1 MNLIIATKNKSKF
14 SSIKSL
20 ITKIDDNKKFKVSQ
34 ISSKIPD
41 VKETGKSSKENCLI
55 KIKHYRKY
63 VKDPF
68 IVCDDE
74 IDFVKAGGNLNFG
87 HRFHGLGTNS
97 DKENIEIFK
106 YVQNYLLKN
115 NKVTMIRTR
124 YYGLVNRQKHTI
136 FTDKFKA
143 NLTFLD
149 KITFTKILSN
159 NVLDNPLNHFIIQDK
174 QKTKYLVYNTQKK
187 IGNFLKNI

>member
-1 MNLIIATKNKSKF
+1 
-14 SSIKSL
+14 
-20 ITKIDDNKKFKVSQ
+20 
-34 ISSKIPD
+34 
-41 VKETGKSSKENCLI
+41 
-55 KIKHYRKY
+55 
-63 VKDPF
+63 
-68 IVCDDE
+68 
-74 IDFVKAGGNLNFG
+74 
-87 HRFHGLGTNS
+87 
-97 DKENIEIFK
+97 
-106 YVQNYLLKN
+106 
-115 NKVTMIRTR
+115 MIRTR